1 MKQAVLIEL
10 ESLNDMARMLISTA
24 PEQSAMLFC
33 YQQDDETVFSSLVI
47 LPGYYEYHAL
57 PVVIS
62 TRVKEKIT
70 GRFLKHDLGA
80 KEKAKEV
87 QIVDHFDER
96 EINTGLIRFIPL
108 IHLKEK
114 PPFF

>member
-33 YQQDDETVFSSLVI
+33 YQEDDKTVFSSLVI

-62 TRVKEKIT
+62 TRVKEEIS
-70 GRFLKHDLGA
+70 GRFLRHDLSA
-80 KEKAKEV
+80 KEKAEEV
-87 QIVDHFDER
+87 KIVDHFDER
-96 EINTGLIRFIPL
+96 EISTGLIRFIPL

-114 PPFF
+114 APFF